1 MAHANAQQRC
11 KLELK
16 AFTGTETPLEA
27 RIWLRKVEA
36 YGAVCRLNGEQL
48 AQAVSFALSDRASLW
63 YGTFEE
69 GEDDRIEDWATF
81 RPLFENR
88 FCRTLSSTEVSQLS
102 LNLKQTAKETVDEFQ
117 DRCQEAQYLEEAGLD
132 AVTKQAIPAEAFQAL
147 HQNGVTIKFLNG
159 LQDRI
164 REKVTNADTAAS
176 LEDFL
181 RAARRAES
189 SIRDQR
195 PNVSNVFEL
204 QDGGGES
211 GNTGD
216 EDQREGVDT
225 ETEDGSRNESGDGA
239 TGHGHVESVNR
250 GGPRRG
256 AQVGLRG
263 HFSNGRGNSNAAR
276 NTNSAG
282 GQGWK
287 SNQATSRPNNNTGG
301 QGPPL
306 RQCWTCGEIGHFRA
320 NCPRAQNKGHGYG
333 RTGFHNSAGR
343 TGTGSS
349 GEKASR
355 SPQQI
360 GQLAEVIT
368 NALLALDSP
377 GHAEASG
384 VPENGQGT
392 VSQIQGE
399 DSTGG
404 GGGFAGIGTSLGF
417 QGFH

>member
-16 AFTGTETPLEA
+16 SFTGTETPLEA

-69 GEDDRIEDWATF
+69 GEDDRIEDWVTF

-132 AVTKQAIPAEAFQAL
+132 AATKQAIPPEALQAL

-211 GNTGD
+211 GNTGE
-216 EDQREGVDT
+216 EDQGEGVDT
-225 ETEDGSRNESGDGA
+225 ETEDGGRNDSGDGSS
-239 TGHGHVESVNR
+239 GHGNVESIHR
-250 GGPRRG
+250 AGPRRG

-263 HFSNGRGNSNAAR
+263 HFINGRNNSNAAR
-276 NTNSAG
+276 YSNNPG

-287 SNQATSRPNNNTGG
+287 TNTSSARPSGNTGG
-301 QGPPL
+301 QGQPL

-320 NCPRAQNKGHGYG
+320 NCPRNQGKSHGYG
-333 RTGFHNSAGR
+333 RTSFHNSSSRAGV
-343 TGTGSS
+343 TAS
-349 GEKASR
+349 GDKATR

-368 NALLALDSP
+368 NALLAFDGQ
-377 GHAEASG
+377 GHAEAAG
-384 VPENGQGT
+384 VSENSQGT

-399 DSTGG
+399 DHFGG
-404 GGGFAGIGTSLGF
+404 GGYSGIGTSLGF